1 VDSGSAGARV
11 RVSFDPAA
19 LERRRRIFEEASRA
33 TCPCCGYPTIAE
45 RGSFEICSLCAWED
59 DGQDDPAHR
68 PAGVAPVDPEV
79 VAGGPNHD
87 YSLAEA
93 RRNFADNLTAYR
105 PADIDFERER
115 LATPV
120 KREIVKA
127 YERAVSGLT
136 DVERAED
143 DARYYFAR
151 MYGI

>member
-1 VDSGSAGARV
+1 M
-11 RVSFDPAA
+11 FDQERF
-19 LERRRRIFEEASRA
+19 ERRRQVFEDAGRV

-45 RGSFEICSLCAWED
+45 RGTFEICSLCAWED

-68 PAGVAPVDPEV
+68 PAASPPVDPDT
-79 VAGGPNHD
+79 VAGGANHD
-87 YSLAEA
+87 YSLTEA
-93 RRNFADNLTAYR
+93 RRNFAANLTAYR

-115 LATPV
+115 TGTPI
-120 KREIVKA
+120 KREIVNA
-127 YERAVSGLT
+127 YERAVNGLT